1 MSETLE
7 IFIMVL
13 IIAIIIVMFL
23 MYSKLGKFLDSARQ
37 DINRLIDEI
46 DALTNDVTEVKQ
58 KVNVTIE
65 IVNKITDK
73 TSQIVSDAQ
82 TQLHKVYN
90 AAEPYYKLAND
101 VYEKIAPPAKQTA
114 GMIAGFFKGLNTFF
128 SRVSQKDAQ

>member
-90 AAEPYYKLAND
+90 AAEPYYNLAND

>member
-46 DALTNDVTEVKQ
+46 DSLTNDVTEVKQ

-90 AAEPYYKLAND
+90 AAEPYYNLAND